1 MTIVADSSVLI
12 VLSNLDRLHW
22 LHERFPAGLI
32 VPPAVWREVV
42 DQGGNRPGAVMIR
55 AAKWIAVQPVSD
67 GDYVRLL
74 NATLGEGESEA
85 IALAVER
92 KASVLLLD
100 DKAAR
105 RAASQLKLPVLGSI
119 GIILW
124 AYQTGRLVTLKEEIE
139 RMQNRGGFRLADNV
153 IAALL
158 QSVGIRD

>member
-12 VLSNLDRLHW
+12 
-22 LHERFPAGLI
+22 F
-32 VPPAVWREVV
+32 
-42 DQGGNRPGAVMIR
+42 
-55 AAKWIAVQPVSD
+55 
-67 GDYVRLL
+67 
-74 NATLGEGESEA
+74 
-85 IALAVER
+85 
-92 KASVLLLD
+92 LLD